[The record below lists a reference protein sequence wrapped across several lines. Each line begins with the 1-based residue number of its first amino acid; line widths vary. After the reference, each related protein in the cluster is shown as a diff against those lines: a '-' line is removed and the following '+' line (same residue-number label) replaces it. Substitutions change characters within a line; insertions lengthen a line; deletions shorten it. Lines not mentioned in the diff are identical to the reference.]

1 MMVPYANPRAKYEPI
16 ADAAADKYGIPRDLF
31 RSLINVES
39 GWKPYARSKA
49 GAVGLTQL
57 TGVIYKSD
65 QYRSN
70 PYNPQQ
76 NIEVGARFL
85 SDLHKQYGGNWYD
98 ALSHYNAGF
107 NLSAGRGYAMKVMA
121 GGGIDVSQYV
131 KDFKPSVTSG
141 AKVANKSVF
150 DKYADDA
157 ATIEKTWLQQQ
168 LQEIYDFFKE
178 KILGNLKNL
187 VLFVAAVI
195 LLWFGFKKIVGVK

>member
-1 MMVPYANPRAKYEPI
+1 MVPYANPRAKYEPI

-49 GAVGLTQL
+49 GAIGLTQL

-65 QYRSN
+65 QYKAN

-76 NIEVGARFL
+76 NIETGARFL

-107 NLSAGRGYAMKVMA
+107 NLSAGREYAMKVMA

-131 KDFKPSVTSG
+131 KDFKPSVASG
-141 AKVANKSVF
+141 AAVANNSVF

-157 ATIEKTWLQQQ
+157 ATVEKTWLQQQ